1 MIRHNKVFRFGTN
14 YRSGVRFVY
23 VGVDKVNYG
32 VGQVNVVGN
41 VVRKDDGDDGGA
53 ADVGLAYYVHYNGA
67 VAGGVGR
74 APAPAPAPAPAL
86 DSGRG
91 AGAASLGLELLSASN
106 HVQLGPNGVQR
117 ELDPAVTVV
126 TPL

>member
-41 VVRKDDGDDGGA
+41 VVRKDDGDDGGT

-74 APAPAPAPAPAL
+74 ASTPAPTPAPAPG
-86 DSGRG
+86 SGR
-91 AGAASLGLELLSASN
+91 GAASLGLELLSASN